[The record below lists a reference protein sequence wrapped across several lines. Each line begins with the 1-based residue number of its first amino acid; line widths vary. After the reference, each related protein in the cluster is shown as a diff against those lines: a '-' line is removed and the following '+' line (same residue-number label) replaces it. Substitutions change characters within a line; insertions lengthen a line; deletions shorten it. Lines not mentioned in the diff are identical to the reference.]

1 MEYAKQKNE
10 DSDYSQEFVKKRKRK
25 TSDQLRT
32 LENEFENNPHWS
44 KETLLM
50 IAVKT
55 CLTEAQI
62 YKWGWD

>member
-1 MEYAKQKNE
+1 
-10 DSDYSQEFVKKRKRK
+10 
-25 TSDQLRT
+25 
-32 LENEFENNPHWS
+32 
-44 KETLLM
+44 M

>member
-1 MEYAKQKNE
+1 LI
-10 DSDYSQEFVKKRKRK
+10 KKRKRK
-25 TSDQLRT
+25 TNDQLRT

-44 KETLLM
+44 KETLLS